1 MSLLIIRIFL
11 PITCLLGVSLL
22 PIAQAQ
28 DDQKTFRVA
37 IKPSEPWV
45 MYDTEKPKEQRNP
58 IGFSIDLW
66 QGIAKKIG
74 VKTEWV
80 YTQNVRLLLHSVQE
94 GKADVGI
101 AAITIRSDREKVV
114 DFSTSMFELGL
125 QIMVRADKS
134 IGSPIMVLV
143 KEVGKFMTTRNI
155 LLFLGVLFCVINI
168 RWWADKRSPHE
179 SQIFSKTYG
188 RGMYDAFWWSITML
202 LTWEAP
208 KNRGI
213 ARLIDLSWH
222 LIGLVALSILTGIIA
237 ASLTIQAVGGAITSE
252 KDLPGKRVAAVA
264 TDAPK
269 DYLEKLGARVIAV
282 DTLNEGIDMV
292 LKGDVDALVH
302 DGPRLLYLAEQINR
316 KHKPG
321 VLVLP
326 AVFNHQNYGI
336 ILPNGSDLLESIN
349 LALLKLREPEG
360 FEKSFHNKLKEK
372 WIPKTF

>member
-1 MSLLIIRIFL
+1 MSLLNKGFFL
-11 PITCLLGVSLL
+11 FLICLLGVSSL
-22 PIAQAQ
+22 PIVQAQ
-28 DDQKTFRVA
+28 DDQKTLKVA

-45 MYDTEKPKEQRNP
+45 MYDSNKALEERNP

-66 QGIAKKIG
+66 RGIAKEIG

-80 YTQNVRLLLHSVQE
+80 YNDNVRDLLDSVKE
-94 GKADVGI
+94 GKAHVGI

-125 QIMVRADKS
+125 QIMVSADNS
-134 IGSPIMVLV
+134 MGSPLMVLV
-143 KEVGKFMTTRNI
+143 KEVGKFMTTHNI
-155 LLFLGVLFCVINI
+155 LVFLGLLFCVINI
-168 RWWADKRSPHE
+168 RWWADKRSPE
-179 SQIFSKTYG
+179 ASQIFSKNYG
-188 RGMYDAFWWSITML
+188 VGLYDAFWWSITML

-222 LIGLVALSILTGIIA
+222 LIGLIALSILTGIIA
-237 ASLTIQAVGGAITSE
+237 ATLTIQAVGGAIKSE

-269 DYLEKLGARVIAV
+269 DYLEKIGARVVAV
-282 DTLNEGIDMV
+282 DTLHQGIDLL
-292 LKGDVDALVH
+292 LKGEVDALVH
-302 DGPRLLYLAEQINR
+302 DGPRLSYLAEQINR
-316 KHKPG
+316 KNKPG

-326 AVFNHQNYGI
+326 AIFNQQNYGI
-336 ILPNGSDLLESIN
+336 IFPNGSELLESVN

-360 FEKSFHNKLKEK
+360 LEKSFHEKLKEK
-372 WIPKTF
+372 WIPKTN

>member
-11 PITCLLGVSLL
+11 PIFLLGVSLSPL
-22 PIAQAQ
+22 AQAQ
-28 DDQKTFRVA
+28 DDQKTLRVA

-45 MYDTEKPKEQRNP
+45 MYDIDKPPEQRNP

-66 QGIAKKIG
+66 QGIAKEIG

-80 YTQNVRLLLHSVQE
+80 YNPNVPELLRTVQE

-101 AAITIRSDREKVV
+101 AAITIRHDREIVV

-134 IGSPIMVLV
+134 IGSPLMVLV
-143 KEVGKFMTTRNI
+143 KEVGKFITPYNMI
-155 LLFLGVLFCVINI
+155 LFLGILFCVINL
-168 RWWADKRSPHE
+168 RWAADKWSVHE
-179 SQIFSKTYG
+179 SQIFSKTYW
-188 RGMYDAFWWSITML
+188 RGVYDAFWWSITML

-269 DYLEKLGARVIAV
+269 DYLEKIGARVVAV
-282 DTLNEGIDMV
+282 DTLNQGIEML
-292 LKGDVDALVH
+292 LKGEVDALVH

-326 AVFNHQNYGI
+326 SVFNHQNYGI
-336 ILPNGSDLLESIN
+336 IFPNGSDFLELIN
-349 LALLKLREPEG
+349 LGLLKLREPEG
-360 FEKSFHNKLKEK
+360 LEKSFHDKLKEK
-372 WIPKTF
+372 WIPKTN